1 MVVELKFS
9 ARVTGG
15 LGQTTEI
22 VEKTITAEG
31 HTMDQATNK
40 AVYKLSDYLSRKES
54 RLSER

>member
-1 MVVELKFS
+1 MKFS